1 MPASSVSFGAKRS
14 RDEGGENDNLRTP
27 QFSASSSSHAAIIEI
42 THGMTRSAAA
52 EYDKQSVGP
61 TVPWKDTEALL
72 NSPSFREKTCRFLTL
87 RADGVRP
94 DGPVEM
100 GVIQLLANDGKT
112 LLFTLDAIKPVN
124 ISAAD
129 GKRVCIGDLVLFQR
143 FTSDAQE
150 GNGNT
155 FVPAMVEFVAL
166 DSSALTDEADWSH
179 AVSWNAVTMAKWM
192 HQLLSVPPG
201 LAQLTCIMDSFWGDV
216 GASVTVADAWLR
228 SLQLPVFIQQLKN
241 LDGVELRKIQQ
252 VKKLVFSMLRLYVA
266 ILGNAEAIITLSSTV
281 EGVVYQF
288 LGSPLFVE
296 GLSSVLPQLAGNV
309 SESTWASAQH
319 AMLEAMKF
327 ALRYVCREV
336 VEEEG
341 KVQREAREHAERG
354 FLTVLHRISA
364 LWLTHEKRAPQPG
377 IQAVMKLVEE
387 MARIGV
393 FRRAAQWMR
402 HKERL
407 AETVSLVD
415 KVHRPPTL
423 KDIKDLHGLKLSSLR
438 EMMMAMNQT
447 YTPYLRQETLRFV
460 ECAML
465 AAYAELYG
473 PVACA
478 VSSYMES
485 VDTTRAGDG
494 DQGSMMK
501 PLHVTQVSQSSL
513 RFELSEY
520 SLEEVRLH
528 ALFGLPLFVT
538 LRVTSEMSVA
548 SRYLLETHSCFG
560 FILVML
566 NGKTFVFPVVLCGVV
581 DKTEKESA
589 IISTVYVL
597 RDRDILPSLV
607 AASAASSSEHQGIP
621 EAWLFF
627 DSCHVEKESG
637 DDDDDDDDDAL
648 PVDHLGSKTPRFLPM
663 STSAVS
669 YILYIL
675 HLQKLRA
682 QKRQEELNSL
692 TAMGRAKGGQGKG
705 DLANKGGVL
714 WWGSDSSGVAGDVF
728 TQTSSLTGENEI
740 LQRCLSEIAAATLL
754 TASQVECLHT
764 LTTAGPGLRTLV
776 GAVGCGKTTLMHASS
791 LSRGRMQEA
800 LRKHHQPLWH
810 ATIKHSAQALYTRL
824 GELAAAEDMEDL
836 FKASD
841 GSSARD
847 LPEEVTNAALGHI
860 QEHVHLNEKLR
871 HCHTPMLLRPRA
883 LKQTIP
889 FHSARVLQEE
899 NIAKHFC
906 SIETIM
912 KQSHQRSL
920 NAPLAAVL
928 NARLKRLKRLGDLLD
943 TIALSLEEIVVP
955 EEGEWKLFIEFLPW
969 IMSKKERMD
978 TFTEALR
985 KGKTWEAYLSE
996 DLWDVS
1002 TLVRNTDFDCIP
1014 QKTVWKSMGPADSA
1028 FHAVTLPNA
1037 SRSLCEY
1044 SQAEAAGWRAVF
1056 WEKQRDLLSF
1066 LQQEIMDEGR
1076 HIFLLFLDLIQAVAA
1091 TSQTSKATVVTA
1103 TGGTLLREISFLR
1116 KWQPHYLVVD
1126 DYDQICDSL
1135 YLTLSSVTSAI
1146 VSHQA
1151 ESSFQHEQRL
1161 PIVILRAL
1169 QRELQGTPLLST
1181 VVLSE
1186 SFRSTNPDIH
1196 KAAQLCRNASVAF
1209 STPLPLGVAG
1219 NKEGANNVVVVVEGA
1234 DGGGVGNDN
1243 GDGQTM
1249 RKHAALAGFSSPC
1262 SVEFWTHA
1270 VALSAAVAC
1279 DGVAAAFVRNRLRE
1293 IEASM
1298 TVTVYCGFVKDKAV
1312 ILEGMMSRSDVDA
1325 TEIMGPVFTI
1335 PFDPEAFVERDEEC
1349 DVAVLCLSGIARR
1362 LRRFSSVG
1370 RHQAWERLGAE
1381 RSFVEQLE
1389 WWLWRTVSYVRRGV
1403 ILVGSREVFSFIE
1416 PLRRLER
1423 FVLQMREKR
1432 QFWLPPEAK
1441 GAALALRCPDH
1452 ENFRQLA
1459 LIAYSDYGGCQV
1471 RVMGEKTCRSL
1482 CLAPYEN
1489 CTNPSHACLRICHVS
1504 GRESGA
1510 LAMEDDEDPS
1520 HSSCPFPCMRVLPC
1534 GHMCVRRCGE
1544 LCLPCEFVGLQELSC
1559 GQRVVSGISDV
1570 GPVQTLVHH
1579 FQRISCGESP
1589 QLCEERVT
1597 LRCSRCGVKNPM
1609 LCHEVVARG
1618 GMERAKLTELECAGC
1633 VALYNRVARE
1643 HEAAE
1648 IASTVPPTA
1657 GDIPLKSL
1665 PKAAQTRLQELQSIT
1680 AKKAQLMLQKEA
1692 LETMQGRQN
1701 SEFYQQQEIYN
1712 RMQKQQEEEV
1722 RAHRQRVQENI
1733 QKWKKT
1739 LKQKYAVQMTVNEAM
1754 DTEVPLMISEAIAE
1768 EEKQR
1773 SHLFV

>member
-1 MPASSVSFGAKRS
+1 MPASSLSSGAKRS
-14 RDEGGENDNLRTP
+14 RDESGENDNLRAS

-52 EYDKQSVGP
+52 EYDKQSLGS
-61 TVPWKDTEALL
+61 TVPWRDTDALL
-72 NSPSFREKTCRFLTL
+72 NSPSFREKTCRFLAS
-87 RADGVRP
+87 RADGVKP

-100 GVIQLLANDGKT
+100 GVVQLLANDGKT
-112 LLFTLDAIKPVN
+112 LLFTSDAITPVN

-129 GKRVCIGDLVLFQR
+129 GNRVCIGDMVLFQR

-150 GNGNT
+150 ENGNT

-179 AVSWNAVTMAKWM
+179 AVSWNAVTMANWM
-192 HQLLSVPPG
+192 RRLLSVPPG
-201 LAQLTCIMDSFWGDV
+201 LAQLTCIMDSIWGDV

-228 SLQLPVFIQQLKN
+228 SLQLPVFVQQLKN
-241 LDGVELRKIQQ
+241 LDGVELRKVQQ

-266 ILGNAEAIITLSSTV
+266 ILGNADAISTLSSTV
-281 EGVVYQF
+281 EGIVYQF

-296 GLSSVLPQLAGNV
+296 GLSSVLPQLTGNV
-309 SESTWASAQH
+309 SESTWASAQQT
-319 AMLEAMKF
+319 MLEAMKF

-364 LWLTHEKRAPQPG
+364 LWLTHEKRASQSG
-377 IQAVMKLVEE
+377 MQAVMKLVEE

-423 KDIKDLHGLKLSSLR
+423 QDIKDLHGLKESSLR
-438 EMMMAMNQT
+438 EVMVAMNQT
-447 YTPYLRQETLRFV
+447 YTPYLRQEALRFV

-485 VDTTRAGDG
+485 IAKKRADDG
-494 DQGSMMK
+494 DQGNMMK

-513 RFELSEY
+513 RFDLSEY

-528 ALFGLPLFVT
+528 VLFGLPLFVT
-538 LRVTSEMSVA
+538 LRVTSEMSA
-548 SRYLLETHSCFG
+548 PSRYLLEAHSCFG
-560 FILVML
+560 CIVVML
-566 NGKTFVFPVVLCGVV
+566 NGKTFVFPVILCGVV
-581 DKTEKESA
+581 DKTEEESA
-589 IISTVYVL
+589 IIATAYVL
-597 RDRDILPSLV
+597 RDRDVLPSLV

-627 DSCHVEKESG
+627 DSRHVEKESG
-637 DDDDDDDDDAL
+637 DDDVDDDDDL
-648 PVDHLGSKTPRFLPM
+648 PVDHLGRKTPRFLPLG
-663 STSAVS
+663 TSAVS
-669 YILYIL
+669 YFLYIL

-682 QKRQEELNSL
+682 QMRQEELNSL
-692 TAMGRAKGGQGKG
+692 TAMGRVKGGQGKG
-705 DLANKGGVL
+705 DSANKGGVL
-714 WWGSDSSGVAGDVF
+714 WWGGGSSGVAGDMF
-728 TQTSSLTGENEI
+728 TQTSFLTGENEV
-740 LQRCLSEIAAATLL
+740 LQRCLSDIAEATFL

-776 GAVGCGKTTLMHASS
+776 GTVGSGKTTLMHASS

-800 LRKHHQPLWH
+800 LRKQHQPLWH
-810 ATIKHSAQALYTRL
+810 ATIKHSAQTLYTRL
-824 GELAAAEDMEDL
+824 EELAAAEDMEDL

-860 QEHVHLNEKLR
+860 QEHVYLSEKLR
-871 HCHTPMLLRPRA
+871 HCHTPMLLRPKA
-883 LKQTIP
+883 FKQTIP
-889 FHSARVLQEE
+889 LHSARVLQEE
-899 NIAKHFC
+899 NIAQQFC
-906 SIETIM
+906 SIENIM

-928 NARLKRLKRLGDLLD
+928 NTHLKRLKRLGDLLD
-943 TIALSLEEIVVP
+943 TIARSLEEIVVP

-978 TFTEALR
+978 TFTEAR
-985 KGKTWEAYLSE
+985 GKGKTWETYLSE
-996 DLWDVS
+996 DLWDAS
-1002 TLVRNTDFDCIP
+1002 TLLRSTDFDCTP
-1014 QKTVWKSMGPADSA
+1014 KETVWKSMGPAAGA
-1028 FHAVTLPNA
+1028 FHAVSLPNA
-1037 SRSLCEY
+1037 SRSLCQY
-1044 SQAEAAGWRAVF
+1044 TPAEAAGWRAVF

-1076 HIFLLFLDLIQAVAA
+1076 HVFLLFLDLIQALAA

-1103 TGGTLLREISFLR
+1103 TGRTLLREIPFLR
-1116 KWQPHYLVVD
+1116 TWQPHYLVVD

-1146 VSHQA
+1146 VSHQSD
-1151 ESSFQHEQRL
+1151 SSFQHEQRL
-1161 PIVILRAL
+1161 PVVILRAL

-1186 SFRSTNPDIH
+1186 SFRSTNAEIH

-1209 STPLPLGVAG
+1209 YTPLPLGVAG
-1219 NKEGANNVVVVVEGA
+1219 NKKGTNNVVVVE
-1234 DGGGVGNDN
+1234 GGGGGGNNN
-1243 GDGQTM
+1243 GDGQRM
-1249 RKHAALAGFSSPC
+1249 RKHAALTGFSSPC
-1262 SVEFWTHA
+1262 CVEFWTHA

-1293 IEASM
+1293 FEASM
-1298 TVTVYCGFVKDKAV
+1298 KVTVYCGFVKDKAV
-1312 ILEGMMSRSDVDA
+1312 ILEGMMSGSDVDA
-1325 TEIMGPVFTI
+1325 TENMGPVCTI
-1335 PFDPEAFVERDEEC
+1335 PFDSDAFIERDEEC

-1362 LRRFSSVG
+1362 LRRFSAVG
-1370 RHQAWERLGAE
+1370 RQQAWERLGAD

-1389 WWLWRTVSYVRRGV
+1389 WWLWRTLSYVRLGV
-1403 ILVGSREVFSFIE
+1403 IFVGSREVFSFIE
-1416 PLRRLER
+1416 PLQRLER
-1423 FVLQMREKR
+1423 FVLQMREQR
-1432 QFWLPPEAK
+1432 NFWLPPEAK

-1459 LIAYSDYGGCQV
+1459 LITYSDYGGCQV

-1504 GRESGA
+1504 GRETGA
-1510 LAMEDDEDPS
+1510 LAVEDDGDLS
-1520 HSSCPFPCMRVLPC
+1520 HSDCPFPCARVPPC

-1544 LCLPCEFVGLQELSC
+1544 PCSPCEFVGLQELSC
-1559 GQRVVSGISDV
+1559 GQRVVSGMSDA
-1570 GPVQTLVHH
+1570 GPVQTIVHH
-1579 FQRISCGESP
+1579 FQRIRCGESP

-1618 GMERAKLTELECAGC
+1618 GMERARLTELECAGC

-1643 HEAAE
+1643 HDAAE
-1648 IASTVPPTA
+1648 ITSTVPPTA
-1657 GDIPLKSL
+1657 GDLPLKSL

-1692 LETMQGRQN
+1692 LETIQGRQS

-1712 RMQKQQEEEV
+1712 RMQKQQEEDAQ
-1722 RAHRQRVQENI
+1722 AHRQRVQENI